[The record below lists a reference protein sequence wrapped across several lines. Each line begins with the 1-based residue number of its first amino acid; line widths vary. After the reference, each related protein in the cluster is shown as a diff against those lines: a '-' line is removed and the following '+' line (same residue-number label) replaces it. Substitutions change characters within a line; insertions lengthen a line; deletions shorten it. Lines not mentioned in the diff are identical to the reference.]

1 MSEVFYMFNRLRD
14 MREDRDLN
22 QTVLAQLLGVHQTTY
37 SNYEL
42 GKLSLTAEVLITLAN
57 YYGTS
62 IDYLL
67 GLTDETKPYPKSG
80 K

>member
-1 MSEVFYMFNRLRD
+1 MFNRLRD

>member
-1 MSEVFYMFNRLRD
+1 MFNRLRD

-22 QTVLAQLLGVHQTTY
+22 QTVLAQLSGVHQTTY

>member
-1 MSEVFYMFNRLRD
+1 MYNRLRD

-22 QTVLAQLLGVHQTTY
+22 QTVLAKLLGVHQTTY

-62 IDYLL
+62 VDYLI
-67 GLTDETKPYPKSG
+67 GMTDETKPYPKI
-80 K
+80 KKQK

>member
-1 MSEVFYMFNRLRD
+1 MFNRLRD

-67 GLTDETKPYPKSG
+67 GLTDETKPYPKIG